1 MQPFAPDTPLV
12 AEILASPNF
21 DARAGSEPDILLLH
35 YTGMADAEDALER
48 LLQPSSKVSC
58 HYVVLEDGRILQLVP
73 EEQRAWHAGVAFWEG
88 QGDVNSRSIGIEIVN
103 RGHDFD
109 YPDFPEP
116 QIAAVIALCGDI
128 VRRRRIAPER
138 VLAHSDVAPLRK
150 IDPGEKFPWDRLAA
164 AGVGH
169 FVPPVPIGDLGGW
182 KEGDS
187 GDRVEALQS
196 MLALYGYGVEITGRF
211 DAATAAAVRAFQ
223 RHFRPTRIDGI
234 ADASTANTLRDL
246 LAALPDP
253 AAE

>member
-1 MQPFAPDTPLV
+1 MQFQPDTPLA

-21 DARAGSEPDILLLH
+21 DERTAAPDIILLH
-35 YTGMADAEDALER
+35 YTGMADAESALAR
-48 LLQPSSKVSC
+48 LRDPAAKVSC

-73 EEQRAWHAGVAFWEG
+73 EDKRAWHAGIASWEG
-88 QGDVNSRSIGIEIVN
+88 EGDVNGRSIGIEVVN

-109 YPDFPEP
+109 YPDFPP
-116 QIAAVIALCGDI
+116 VQIEALIALCRDI
-128 VRRRRIAPER
+128 AERRRIAPEK

-150 IDPGEKFPWDRLAA
+150 VDPGEKFPWKKLFK

-211 DAATAAAVRAFQ
+211 DTTTAAVVRAFQ
-223 RHFRPTRIDGI
+223 RHFRPARIDGI
-234 ADASTANTLRDL
+234 ADASTVNTLRDL
-246 LAALPDP
+246 LAALPEP
-253 AAE
+253 VAE